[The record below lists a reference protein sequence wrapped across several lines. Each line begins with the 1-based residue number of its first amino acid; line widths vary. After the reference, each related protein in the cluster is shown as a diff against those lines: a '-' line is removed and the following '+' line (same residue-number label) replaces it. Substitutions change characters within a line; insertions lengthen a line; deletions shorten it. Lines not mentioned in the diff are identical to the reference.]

1 MTDSPH
7 AAHQFTATT
16 NAAVAQARLV
26 ARDAVAKIDAGT
38 YGCEDWCRSLITFFD
53 IVARGSATH
62 FKTATTAH
70 VCFGPSSPQEAAACG
85 LGPSDPI
92 IVTADPDYS
101 RQLSI
106 TASFQR
112 VGTQV
117 KIPDHLIRFEPPVLA
132 AGATSFVV
140 YVQDAQYIGRSYTG
154 TVRLTPVPNNLAP
167 TSYKEGS
174 VTVEL

>member
-1 MTDSPH
+1 LTDSPH

-38 YGCEDWCRSLITFFD
+38 YGCEAWGQSLMTFFD

-62 FKTATTAH
+62 FKTATTAD
-70 VCFGPSSPQEAAACG
+70 VCCGPLSPQEAAACG
-85 LGPSDPI
+85 MGPSDPI
-92 IVTADPDYS
+92 FVTADPDYS

-106 TASFQR
+106 IASFQR
-112 VGTQV
+112 VGTEV
-117 KIPDHLIRFEPPVLA
+117 KIPDNLIRFQPPVLA

-140 YVQDAQYIGRSYTG
+140 YVQDARYIGRSYTG
-154 TVRLTPVPNNLAP
+154 KVRLTKVANNLTP
-167 TSYKEGS
+167 TGYVDCP